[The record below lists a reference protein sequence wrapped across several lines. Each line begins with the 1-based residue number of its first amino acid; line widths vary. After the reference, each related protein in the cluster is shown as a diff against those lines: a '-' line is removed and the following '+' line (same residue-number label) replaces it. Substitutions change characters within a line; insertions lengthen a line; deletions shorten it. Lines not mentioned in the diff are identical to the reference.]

1 MKNLISLW
9 LTAALLC
16 TFLCSC
22 GTTAAVTAITLDDSG
37 ITVNGAPASQQKSK
51 AVYTANDIVYYEQG
65 RDFTYGEGDETD
77 AHSAEEAN
85 RHTVVHIQ
93 KAGTYRLSGT
103 LSAGQIAVD
112 LGEDADDKPSDVV
125 TLILDNVNLT
135 CTVAPAIIFYNV
147 YECCDNDEDTA
158 TQTVDTKAAGA
169 NIVLADGSQNTVNG
183 SYVAKIYESYTLNDA
198 GTEVTDSDKLHKYDG
213 AVYSCMTMNVS
224 GEKKGNGTLTI
235 TAQNEGLDSERH
247 LTLNGGTVNIVSEN
261 DGINT
266 NEDGI
271 SVTTVNGGTLNITV
285 SPTAAEGDGIDSNGW
300 LVINGGTVNAF
311 ACGRSMDSGID
322 SDNGIFLNGG
332 TIVATG
338 NMLDRLANGT
348 QTFAV
353 FAFADSQPADTVYT
367 LKNEQGETVVS
378 TTPANTFTQLVISS
392 PTLKAGTYTLYRGET
407 ALSVAT
413 TNNGGGRP
421 QGGNRPFDNTN
432 EPPFDGN
439 EPPQKPQGD
448 FGERPSFGSETPPE
462 KPEGETPPPFNGN
475 EPPQKPEGGFGERP
489 TPPAGITNTD
499 TIYTTTFTLADGAN
513 YFSVAKS

>member
-22 GTTAAVTAITLDDSG
+22 GTAAAVTAITLDDSG
-37 ITVNGAPASQQKSK
+37 ITVNGKAASQQKNE

-65 RDFTYGEGDETD
+65 HDFTYGEGDETD

-85 RHTVVHIQ
+85 NHTVVHIQ

-112 LGEDADDKPSDVV
+112 LGKDADDKPSDVV

-147 YECCDNDEDTA
+147 YECCDDDEDTA
-158 TQTVDTKAAGA
+158 TQTVDTAAAGA

-183 SYVAKIYESYTLNDA
+183 SYVAKIYESYTLNEA
-198 GTEVTDSDKLHKYDG
+198 GTKVTDSDKLHKYDG
-213 AVYSCMTMNVS
+213 AVYSKMSLNVS
-224 GEKKGNGTLTI
+224 GNGALTI
-235 TAQNEGLDSERH
+235 NAQNEGLGSERH
-247 LTLNGGTVNIVSEN
+247 LTLNGGTVNIVSGN

-271 SVTTVNGGTLNITV
+271 SVTTINGGTLNITV
-285 SPTAAEGDGIDSNGW
+285 GKTAAEGDGIDSNGW

-311 ACGRSMDSGID
+311 ACGRSMDAGID

-378 TTPANTFTQLVISS
+378 ATPANTFTQLVISS
-392 PTLKAGTYTLYRGET
+392 STLKAGTYTLYRGET

-413 TNNGGGRP
+413 TNNGGERP

-439 EPPQKPQGD
+439 EPPQKPEGD
-448 FGERPSFGSETPPE
+448 
-462 KPEGETPPPFNGN
+462 
-475 EPPQKPEGGFGERP
+475 FGERP
-489 TPPAGITNTD
+489 TPPAGTTNPGTV
-499 TIYTTTFTLADGAN
+499 YTTTFTLADGAN

>member
-1 MKNLISLW
+1 MKKGISLL
-9 LTAALLC
+9 LTVVLGC
-16 TFLCSC
+16 TLLCSC
-22 GTTAAVTAITLDDSG
+22 GKAPTAATAIVLGDNG
-37 ITVNGAPASQQKSK
+37 ITVNGAPVSSQKSE

-65 RDFTYGEGDETD
+65 HDFTYGEGSERD
-77 AHSAEEAN
+77 AHSAEEAKK
-85 RHTVVHIQ
+85 HTVVHIT
-93 KAGTYRLSGT
+93 KAGTYRVSGT

-112 LGEDADDKPSDVV
+112 LGDDADDNPSAVV

-135 CTVAPAIIFYNV
+135 CTVAPAIIFYEV
-147 YECCDNDEDTA
+147 YECSDDDEDTA
-158 TQTVDTKAAGA
+158 THTVNTTAAGA
-169 NIVLADGSQNTVNG
+169 NIVLADDSKNTVNG
-183 SYVAKIYESYTLNDA
+183 SYVAKIYESYTLNEA
-198 GTEVTDSDKLHKYDG
+198 GTEVADSDKLHKYDG
-213 AVYSCMTMNVS
+213 AVYSRMSLNVG
-224 GEKKGNGTLTI
+224 GEQKGDGTLTI
-235 TAQNEGLDSERH
+235 AAQNEGLDSERH
-247 LTLNGGTVNIVSEN
+247 LTINGGTINIVSEN

-271 SVTTVNGGTLNITV
+271 SVTTVNGGTLNIAV
-285 SPTAAEGDGIDSNGW
+285 SPTAVEGDGIDSNGW

-311 ACGRSMDSGID
+311 ACGKSGDAGID
-322 SDNGIFLNGG
+322 SDNGIYVNGG
-332 TIVATG
+332 TVVATG
-338 NMLDRLANGT
+338 NMLDRLADGD

-353 FAFADSQPADTVYT
+353 FSFSDSQPADTVYT

-392 PTLKAGTYTLYRGET
+392 STLKAGTYTLYRGET

-421 QGGNRPFDNTN
+421 QGGNRPFDNTD

-475 EPPQKPEGGFGERP
+475 EPPQKPEDGFASS
-489 TPPAGITNTD
+489 PPASSTD
-499 TIYTTTFTLADGAN
+499 TLYTTTFTLVGGAN